1 MKIIIRK
8 ILFNN
13 KNGSDKIWGYA
24 TIHSDSERPLDRS
37 DFYKKENWDYAYCMK
52 EDVVSFWG
60 KRVGPWSIKPLL
72 LSEAMRKGDLKL
84 NNLYVHDMEERNSGL
99 YGYPNYQ
106 EAISKSIEKSLTFN
120 ITSFDQDFLNFL
132 SSKRS

>member
-8 ILFNN
+8 VLFNN

-24 TIHSDSERPLDRS
+24 SIHHDNENPLRYY
-37 DFYKKENWDYAYCMK
+37 DFYTRENWGYASFAK
-52 EDVVSFWG
+52 EHVVSFWG

-72 LSEAMRKGDLKL
+72 LSEAVRKGDLKL
-84 NNLYVHDMEERNSGL
+84 NNLYVHDIEERNSGQ

-132 SSKRS
+132 SNKRS

>member
-24 TIHSDSERPLDRS
+24 TIHHDNENPLHYY
-37 DFYKKENWDYAYCMK
+37 DFYKKENWDSFFCM
-52 EDVVSFWG
+52 EQNVVSFWG

-84 NNLYVHDMEERNSGL
+84 NNLYVHNMEERNSGL